1 MDSDWHTKYVPV
13 NALGSRPGR
22 RTRYHLR
29 CKKMFVLKSF
39 ARFPWLQ
46 EILYKSKSNISEHKS
61 ASAKKINSLCFC
73 RELGW

>member
-1 MDSDWHTKYVPV
+1 MDCDWHTKYVPV
-13 NALGSRPGR
+13 NALGSQPGR

-46 EILYKSKSNISEHKS
+46 EIL
-61 ASAKKINSLCFC
+61 
-73 RELGW
+73 